1 LTTVEGLRRAAVSGK
16 IREITSPLVK
26 AFIIFPM
33 NVMGVIPGFL
43 LWCSREGG
51 VFEQYPL
58 SIDLIR
64 SIPGGLLLGS
74 GGCLCWVSVSL
85 FSEYGGGGTPAPY
98 DPPKIFVARGV
109 YTRVRNPMMIGVILV
124 LLGEAM
130 LLGSIPVL
138 IWGLIFIQ
146 GCLILIP
153 FWEEPDLEH
162 RFGEPYR
169 EYKRNVPR
177 WIPKINS

>member
-1 LTTVEGLRRAAVSGK
+1 
-16 IREITSPLVK
+16 
-26 AFIIFPM
+26 M
-33 NVMGVIPGFL
+33 
-43 LWCSREGG
+43 
-51 VFEQYPL
+51 
-58 SIDLIR
+58 
-64 SIPGGLLLGS
+64 
-74 GGCLCWVSVSL
+74 
-85 FSEYGGGGTPAPY
+85 
-98 DPPKIFVARGV
+98 
-109 YTRVRNPMMIGVILV
+109 RNPMMIGVILV

-153 FWEEPDLEH
+153 FWEEPDLES

-177 WIPKINS
+177 WIPKINSEPQANKNG

>member
-1 LTTVEGLRRAAVSGK
+1 MK
-16 IREITSPLVK
+16 ITPSLVK

-33 NVMGVIPGFL
+33 NVMGVIPGIL
-43 LWCSREGG
+43 LECSREGG
-51 VFEQYPL
+51 VLDKYPL
-58 SIDLIR
+58 SIDLVR
-64 SIPGGLLLGS
+64 SFPGGLLIGV
-74 GGCLCWVSVSL
+74 GACLCWISVAL

-109 YTRVRNPMMIGVILV
+109 YTRVRNPMMTGVILV

-130 LLGSIPVL
+130 LAGSLPVL
-138 IWGLIFIQ
+138 IWCLIFVQ
-146 GCLILIP
+146 GCLVLIP

-169 EYKRNVPR
+169 EYKRQVPR
-177 WIPKINS
+177 WIPNFRS

>member
-1 LTTVEGLRRAAVSGK
+1 MKVTP
-16 IREITSPLVK
+16 PLVK

-33 NVMGVIPGFL
+33 NVLGVIPGFL

-51 VFEQYPL
+51 VFEKYPL
-58 SIDLIR
+58 TFDLIR
-64 SIPGGLLLGS
+64 SFPGGLLIGAGTS
-74 GGCLCWVSVSL
+74 LCWISVSL

-109 YTRVRNPMMIGVILV
+109 YTHVRNPMMIGVILV

-130 LLGSIPVL
+130 LFGSLPVFV
-138 IWGLIFIQ
+138 WCLIFFQ

-153 FWEEPDLEH
+153 FWEEPDLER
-162 RFGEPYR
+162 RFGEAYL
-169 EYKRNVPR
+169 EYKRKVPR
-177 WIPKINS
+177 WIPKLNSEPQAD